1 MCCTGGSLLGLSSNQ
16 IHGNIRQIRQF
27 SHRAMHAITVLTAV
41 LNTNPICPARY
52 LPEGKT
58 YGDL

>member
-1 MCCTGGSLLGLSSNQ
+1 MCFTGGSLLGLSSNQ
-16 IHGNIRQIRQF
+16 IHDNITQICQL

-41 LNTNPICPARY
+41 INTNPICPALY